1 MNIQNIQAVVSCSD
15 RFRLVL
21 TNVSLK
27 FQVRIHFEYAATMVF
42 VWDV

>member
-1 MNIQNIQAVVSCSD
+1 MSIQNIQAVVSCSD
-15 RFRLVL
+15 GFRFVL

-27 FQVRIHFEYAATMVF
+27 FQVDIHSECAATMVF